1 MKEVVFPNVASGS
14 PDSPEWHAWRARGL
28 GGSDSPVIASDA
40 GLASRSSWMPTLH
53 ELWEMKLGIRPRPKS
68 NPAMARGRNFEDAG
82 RQKYELVSGR
92 MVSPLFGEMD
102 RHPEIRS
109 SFDGVSFNRK
119 LNVEVKIPGA
129 KTHESAKNGVVP
141 GHYLPQLAHQGLT
154 LWGYP
159 EDWPNDVEVD
169 FVTYQPE
176 SGDIAIVNFGMGDP
190 EALARMNKL
199 KALATALLP
208 HLLKFW
214 KHIQT
219 KTPPGQQMDEWTIAA
234 HEYRVA
240 DEAEAEAK
248 TIKERA
254 KEELLK
260 LTGDAEKR
268 SGAGVTVSVYSQ
280 AGAVDYKKL
289 IPVLVRRDAVESI
302 LETLGIDDEELRKK
316 LLVDAGVSDDLMNA
330 YRAKESSRTKITI
343 DKDYEAPVQSVV
355 FEATVMP
362 ESEEERSYSW

>member
-1 MKEVVFPNVASGS
+1 
-14 PDSPEWHAWRARGL
+14 
-28 GGSDSPVIASDA
+28 
-40 GLASRSSWMPTLH
+40 
-53 ELWEMKLGIRPRPKS
+53 
-68 NPAMARGRNFEDAG
+68 
-82 RQKYELVSGR
+82 
-92 MVSPLFGEMD
+92 
-102 RHPEIRS
+102 
-109 SFDGVSFNRK
+109 
-119 LNVEVKIPGA
+119 
-129 KTHESAKNGVVP
+129 
-141 GHYLPQLAHQGLT
+141 
-154 LWGYP
+154 
-159 EDWPNDVEVD
+159 
-169 FVTYQPE
+169 
-176 SGDIAIVNFGMGDP
+176 
-190 EALARMNKL
+190 MNKL

-289 IPVLVRRDAVESI
+289 VPVLVRRDAVESI